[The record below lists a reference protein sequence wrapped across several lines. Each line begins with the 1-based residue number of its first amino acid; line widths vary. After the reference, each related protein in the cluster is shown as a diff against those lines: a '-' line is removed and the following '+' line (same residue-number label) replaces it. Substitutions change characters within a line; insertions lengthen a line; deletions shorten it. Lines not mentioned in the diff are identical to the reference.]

1 MLNTL
6 SAAASDIDWSLV
18 GEAGLNVAVAVG
30 KAVVAAIFG

>member
-18 GEAGLNVAVAVG
+18 GEAGLNVVVAVG
-30 KAVVAAIFG
+30 KAAIAAIFG